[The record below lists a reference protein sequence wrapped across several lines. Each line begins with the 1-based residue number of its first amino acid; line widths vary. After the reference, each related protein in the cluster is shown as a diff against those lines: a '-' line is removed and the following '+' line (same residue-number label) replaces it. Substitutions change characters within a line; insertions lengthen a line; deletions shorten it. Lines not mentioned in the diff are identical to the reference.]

1 MIAFAGDSDAVLLD
15 ADLELFAPRPIVRT
29 RDWVQQN
36 VFTKDGLPFDANAF
50 PHSIGVYDA
59 FDEERYREYVMQ
71 WAARLGKT
79 FIVQSITE
87 KIAATNPRPMLFAS
101 ASENVSSD
109 VVQYTLLNMIRN
121 CPVLRAELPKRTSK
135 YSVNLR
141 HCRVKVAWSGS
152 HSRLADYSAWF
163 LHANEI
169 DKWTTDKSTEADPLL
184 LATERCKEYPDRKMF
199 FESTPGLRGHS
210 RVEARLKRSTNCR
223 YWVPCAFCGR
233 FQVLKMANVVWE
245 KPEGEEHSDP
255 DYAHRTAR
263 YRCEHCEADL
273 LDHHRPRMMRSGLWV
288 PEGCYA
294 EEGKVCG
301 VPVNPNTTTWGSQLS
316 SLYALTLTWGDV
328 AKNFI
333 TSRKRANEFQ
343 NFVNSWLGETWEAH
357 RTKSTPEQVAERLKT
372 KIPRGSVP
380 EWVRFLVASSDYQGA
395 EGGYFIWSVVGFG
408 PDALRAHV
416 VEFGISESLSDFHRD
431 ALDHYYHTTDGR
443 QLWVSLTG
451 VDSGFDTETVY
462 NWCDEGAA
470 RYPLKGS
477 STSLNGKPYQM
488 ADLAQS
494 RSKHKRGMNGARQIK
509 IVHVNTDY
517 WETEL
522 QERLDARDPNGS
534 GGLTLP
540 AGFEK
545 EEDLVRELCNG
556 TLSDKLDSRGNARL
570 LWVKR
575 WENEPNDF
583 RDTIRYALC
592 LGRGYL
598 DSRGGNYPQ

>member
-1 MIAFAGDSDAVLLD
+1 MIAVADEFADVLTDAELD
-15 ADLELFAPRPIVRT
+15 CFAPRPVVRS
-29 RDWVQQN
+29 REWVLEN
-36 VFTKDGLPFDANAF
+36 VFTKDGLPFDGNAF
-50 PHSIGVYDA
+50 PHSMGVYDA
-59 FDEERYREYVMQ
+59 FDDDRYRDYVMM

-109 VVQYTLLNMIRN
+109 VIQYTLLQMIRN

-184 LATERCKEYPDRKMF
+184 LAAERCKEYPDRKIF
-199 FESTPGLRGHS
+199 YESTPGLRGHS

-223 YWVPCAFCGR
+223 YWVPCVHCGR
-233 FQVLKMANVVWE
+233 FQVLKMAGVMWD

-263 YRCEHCEADL
+263 YRCEHCKKDL
-273 LDHHRPRMMRSGLWV
+273 LNHHRPGMMRSGLWV

-294 EEGKVCG
+294 EDGKVCG
-301 VPVNPNTTTWGSQLS
+301 TPVNPNTTTWGSQLS
-316 SLYALTLTWGDV
+316 SLYALSLTWGDI
-328 AKNFI
+328 AKNFL
-333 TSRKRANEFQ
+333 SSKKRANEFQ
-343 NFVNSWLGETWEAH
+343 NFVNSWLGETWEPH

-372 KIPRGSVP
+372 SVPRGIVP
-380 EWVRFLVASSDYQGA
+380 DWCRFLVVSIDCQGA
-395 EGGYFIWSVVGFG
+395 EGGFYVWNVTGFG

-416 VEFGISESLSDFHRD
+416 VDYGISESLQEVHAKVCDR
-431 ALDHYYHTTDGR
+431 YYHTTDKR
-443 QLWVSLTG
+443 QLRPSIVG
-451 VDSGFDTETVY
+451 CDSGYDTETVY
-462 NWCDEGAA
+462 NWCDEH
-470 RYPLKGS
+470 RYYPIKGS
-477 STSLNGKPYQM
+477 STTLSGKPYQTS
-488 ADLAQS
+488 DIVQS
-494 RSKHKRGMNGARQIK
+494 RSKHKRGINGAARQIK
-509 IVHVNTDY
+509 ILHVNTDH

-522 QERLDARDPNGS
+522 QERLDVRVPGGAASLSMCATAERD
-534 GGLTLP
+534 
-540 AGFEK
+540 
-545 EEDLVRELCNG
+545 EDFVRELCNG
-556 TLSDKLDSRGNARL
+556 TLSDKLDARGNARL

-575 WENEPNDF
+575 WESEPNDC
-583 RDTIRYALC
+583 RDMIKYALC
-592 LGRGYL
+592 LGRGFL
-598 DSRGGNYPQ
+598 DSRRGSYP